1 MVTLRAALE
10 AFFREIIP
18 LYEFEGIPLSM
29 LRAFWKKDLTEL
41 TLEEWADTIAVCVYS
56 TAWMNEEQKEKLNQT
71 LGEENPVKKLL
82 RESKK

>member
-29 LRAFWKKDLTEL
+29 LRTFWEKDLTEL
-41 TLEEWADTIAVCVYS
+41 TLEEWADTIAVCVYA
-56 TAWMNEEQKEKLNQT
+56 TAWMSKEQKEKLIQT
-71 LGEENPVKKLL
+71 FGEENPITKLL
-82 RESKK
+82 RQGEK